1 MSQPIND
8 NAARV
13 WISSITFSDGTQVDF
28 DPDDITVIVGPNNSG
43 KSATLRGINTKF
55 ENQSN
60 KSPVIAQLT
69 YKSKGSPEEFEAW
82 ITSWAVQQIDQN
94 QGNPIYQA
102 MGHGLHRSDAI
113 NSWTNLSNSVHNNLS
128 RWFLLHLGGE
138 QRLTTSNPAPAIQLT
153 SENPSHPIHYLAR
166 DDARE
171 LQLSDA
177 FKRAF
182 GMDLVVHRNAGGN
195 YPLYVGDRPIPAT
208 GEDRVSLTFLKRLE
222 LLPKLHE
229 QGDGM
234 RSFAS
239 VLLAT
244 SVGKETILLIDEPEA
259 FLHPPQARL
268 LGQLI
273 TTSTNSNRQTF
284 IATHS
289 SDALKGILASNNE
302 RVRVMR
308 IERDGDVNHVKILS
322 NPDIQEL
329 WSDSLLKHSNILDG
343 LFHECVVVCESD
355 SDCSFYSAIADA
367 TTDQSEKNLDLHFV
381 HCGGKARMP
390 VVLRALVKVGV
401 PVKAICDFDILSE
414 EYPLRTICESLNCP
428 WEEVERDWR
437 IVKSAIDS
445 KRPDRTTAEVKA
457 EIDAVLNAESATIFP
472 KAAKA
477 RITSILKLTT
487 AWANAKTVGISYV
500 PPGDASQAIRRL
512 LSRLKSS
519 HIHVVEVGELEG
531 FVRTVPD
538 HGPSWVAEV
547 IQKDLAHDPELA
559 GARNFV
565 SDVVKTQG

>member
-1 MSQPIND
+1 MSQLLD
-8 NAARV
+8 ENAARV
-13 WISSITFSDGTQVDF
+13 WISSITFSDGTQVEF
-28 DPDDITVIVGPNNSG
+28 NPDDITVIVGPNNSG

-60 KSPVIAQLT
+60 KSPVISQLA
-69 YKSKGSPEEFEAW
+69 YESKGSPEEFEAW

-94 QGNPIYQA
+94 QGNPIFQA

-113 NSWTNLSNSVHNNLS
+113 NSWINISHSVQNNLS

-177 FKRAF
+177 FRRAF
-182 GMDLVVHRNAGGN
+182 GLDLIVHRNAGGN
-195 YPLYVGDRPIPAT
+195 YPLYVGDRPMPIA

-268 LGQLI
+268 LGQVI
-273 TTSTNSNRQTF
+273 TTSTDSNRQTF

-289 SDALKGILASNNE
+289 SDALKGILAANNN
-302 RVRVMR
+302 RVRVIR
-308 IERDGDVNHVKILS
+308 IERDGDVNRVKILS
-322 NPDIQEL
+322 NSDIQEL

-343 LFHECVVVCESD
+343 LFHECVIVCESD

-367 TTDQSEKNLDLHFV
+367 TTEQNKKTLDLHFV

-401 PVKAICDFDILSE
+401 PVKAVCDFDILSE
-414 EYPLRTICESLNCP
+414 EHPLRSICEALNCP

-437 IVKSAIDS
+437 IVKSAIDN
-445 KRPDRTTAEVKA
+445 KRPDRTTAEVKT
-457 EIDAVLNAESATIFP
+457 EIDAVLSAESSTIFP
-472 KAAKA
+472 KTAKA
-477 RITSILKLTT
+477 SITSILKLTT
-487 AWANAKTVGISYV
+487 AWANAKTVGVSYV
-500 PPGDASQAIRRL
+500 PPGEASQAIKRL
-512 LSRLKSS
+512 LSRLKTS

-538 HGPSWVAEV
+538 HGPRWVAEV
-547 IQKDLAHDPELA
+547 IQKDLASEPELE

-565 SDVVKTQG
+565 RDVIKA